1 MIREDSLKIIEE
13 KGQLYGEK
21 LQTLRKSEG
30 TITLLR
36 AVTFIA
42 GFCLL
47 AVGIGDDSAA
57 LLIAGIALLLCFV
70 ALVRCHNRL
79 DMAVKRLSA
88 KETVS
93 CRLLAGF
100 RDDWNKIEDNGEEF
114 LDSDNFF
121 AKDVDMLGFNSLYQ
135 KINMAHT
142 PKGRRRLSE
151 LFALREAD
159 IANRVDRQEA
169 VKELVEDVEFVMEY
183 SAATSLLNNKKAKA
197 DSVDEFAKFCGDENQ
212 GKLPA
217 WAGIVRFV
225 LPAVFWVTLIL
236 WVTGVTHY
244 GFAIVA
250 FFINLSVTIL
260 TRHVTDGV
268 IQPLYVMCILFEGY
282 MDVLDIVRGKEF
294 KAKDLKDLHESLC
307 GEGGSYQAFKALKGI
322 SQAYNII
329 YNPVLHQVLSA
340 LFFWDYQLAAAVSL
354 WKKKYGRN
362 ISGCFDNIGELE
374 ALISLATVGIIH
386 QCSWGELE
394 FSDKVSLQAIDA
406 YHPLINQQAV
416 VSNSARINDGITII
430 TGSNMSGKT
439 TFLRTLAINLALLYM
454 GAPVCAKEFKS
465 SYMKIFTSM
474 RVTDDVAH
482 GISTFYAEILR
493 IKTMSEYKE
502 QNKPMLCLIDEI
514 FKGTNSADRI
524 VGAKGVITGLAAPNT
539 MVIVSTHDFEL
550 CTLTDKDGNQV
561 TNYHF
566 EEYYEDD
573 QLKFDYKIKDGRCT
587 TTNARAILKMA
598 GFDIENKA

>member
-1 MIREDSLKIIEE
+1 MIREDSYKLVEE
-13 KGQLYGEK
+13 KFSEYSKQLQDK
-21 LQTLRKSEG
+21 KRSEG
-30 TITLLR
+30 TITALR

-42 GFCLL
+42 GFCLV
-47 AVGIGDDSAA
+47 AIGVSDDNILWIPGVAFLFA
-57 LLIAGIALLLCFV
+57 FVWLI
-70 ALVRCHNRL
+70 RSHNRL
-79 DMAVKRLSA
+79 DMTVRRLQAKIDTCQRLKSA
-88 KETVS
+88 
-93 CRLLAGF
+93 F
-100 RDDWNKIEDNGEEF
+100 DDSWNDTADDGREF
-114 LDSDNFF
+114 LGESDFF

-142 PKGRRRLSE
+142 PKGRAGLARLFSLAE
-151 LFALREAD
+151 ED
-159 IANRVDRQEA
+159 IKDRDDRQEA
-169 VKELVEDVEFVMEY
+169 VKELTYDVDFVIDY
-183 SAATSLLNNKKAKA
+183 SSATSLLNNKKAKSE
-197 DSVDEFAKFCGDENQ
+197 SVDEFAKFCGDPSK
-212 GKLPA
+212 GLLPA
-217 WAGIVRFV
+217 WAKVIRFL
-225 LPAVFWVTLIL
+225 LPALFWIAIL
-236 WVTGVTHY
+236 LWAFDVTHY
-244 GFAIVA
+244 GFALIM

-260 TRHVTDGV
+260 TRHITDGV
-268 IQPLYVMCILFEGY
+268 IQPLYVMCILFESY
-282 MDVLDIVRGKEF
+282 MDVLDVVNAKEF
-294 KAKDLKDLHESLC
+294 SSKQLVKLRDSLC
-307 GEGGSYQAFKALKGI
+307 GANGTYQAFKKLKGI
-322 SQAYNII
+322 SQAYNIS

-340 LFFWDYQLAAAVSL
+340 LFFWDYQLATSVSA
-354 WKKKYGRN
+354 WKKKYGEN

-386 QCSWGELE
+386 ECSWGELVFE
-394 FSDKVSLQAIDA
+394 DKVSLQVKDA

-416 VSNSARINDGITII
+416 VSNTASLKDGITII

-454 GAPVCAKEFKS
+454 GAPVCAKSFKS

-493 IKTMSEYKE
+493 IKTMSEYK
-502 QNKPMLCLIDEI
+502 QKQKPMLCLIDEI

-524 VGAKGVITGLAAPNT
+524 VGAKGVITGLSAPNT

-550 CTLTDKDGNQV
+550 CSLANEDGSQV

-573 QLKFDYKIKDGRCT
+573 TLKFDYKIKDGRCT

-598 GFDIENKA
+598 GFNIEK